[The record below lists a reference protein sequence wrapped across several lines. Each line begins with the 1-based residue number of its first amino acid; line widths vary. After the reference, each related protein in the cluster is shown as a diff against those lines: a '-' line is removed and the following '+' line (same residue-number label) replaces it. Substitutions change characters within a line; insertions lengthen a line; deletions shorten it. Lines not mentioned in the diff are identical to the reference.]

1 MLDFCGMETFVG
13 REEQLRLLG
22 AELDR
27 VRAGVGK
34 PGRALAIRGR
44 RQVGKSTLVEEF
56 IGRAS
61 VPSAFYV
68 ASRQPAAREL
78 ELFGEAI
85 AASDAPAAEIA
96 RSGSLGSWDAALA
109 LLARD
114 ATAEHPLILVIDELP
129 YLIESE
135 PAIEGTLQKS
145 WDRVLA
151 KSHVLLVLVGSD
163 LSMMEAL
170 GQHGRPLY
178 GRLREVVVPPLAP
191 AEVGEL
197 LGLDPAAALD
207 AYLVI
212 GGFPRL
218 ASLRRRSEG
227 IWQFL
232 SRELADPTSPLAV
245 IGERSVNAE
254 LPGDLQERR
263 VLAAI
268 GAGERAYSAIE
279 RRSGV
284 EHTSLAR
291 SLKALR
297 EKRMAL
303 KQTPYSSREGGRP
316 PRYVVADPYLRFWLR
331 FIGPN
336 LELIERGRGDVVV
349 EQVRASWDAYRGRA
363 IEPLVRGAIE
373 RRLPDP
379 DLGDARFV
387 GSYWTRD
394 GRIEVDLVG
403 GREPDRSATIDF
415 VGSIK
420 WRERRPF
427 DRRDL
432 AALVAARS
440 QVPGTGEST
449 RLVGVSRSGFAT
461 NELDA
466 ELGPE
471 ELIASWR

>member
-1 MLDFCGMETFVG
+1 METFVG
-13 REEQLRLLG
+13 REEQLSALT
-22 AELDR
+22 AELEQ
-27 VRAGVGK
+27 VRTGGGK

-56 IGRAS
+56 IGRTG
-61 VPSAFYV
+61 VPSVFYV
-68 ASRQPAAREL
+68 ASRQSAAREL
-78 ELFGEAI
+78 ELFGEAL

-114 ATAEHPLILVIDELP
+114 ATADSPLVLVIDELP

-135 PAIEGTLQKS
+135 PGIEGTLQKA
-145 WDRVLA
+145 WDRVLSKA
-151 KSHVLLVLVGSD
+151 HVLLILVGSD

-170 GQHGRPLY
+170 GEHGRPLY
-178 GRLREVVVPPLAP
+178 GRLREIVVSPLTP
-191 AEVGEL
+191 AELGEL
-197 LGLDPAAALD
+197 LGLDAPAALD

-218 ASLRRRSEG
+218 ASLWRRREG
-227 IWQFL
+227 IWRFL

-245 IGERSVNAE
+245 IGERSANAE
-254 LPGDLQERR
+254 LPGEMQERR
-263 VLAAI
+263 VLEAI
-268 GAGERAYSAIE
+268 GAGERAYSTIE

-284 EHTSLAR
+284 EHTSLVR
-291 SLKALR
+291 SLKGLQ
-297 EKRMAL
+297 EKRMVL
-303 KQTPYSSREGGRP
+303 KQTPYSSRGGGRL

-331 FIGPN
+331 FIGSN

-349 EQVRASWDAYRGRA
+349 ERVRASWDAYRGRA
-363 IEPLVRGAIE
+363 IEPLVGAAIE

-379 DLGDARFV
+379 AFGEARFA
-387 GSYWTRD
+387 GGYWTRD
-394 GRIEVDLVG
+394 GRVEVDLVG
-403 GREPDRSATIDF
+403 GKEPGRSATIDF

-420 WRERRPF
+420 WRERRQF

-432 AALVAARS
+432 AALVAAHS
-440 QVPGTGEST
+440 QVPGAGEST

-461 NELDA
+461 HELDV

-471 ELIASWR
+471 ELIAAWR

>member
-1 MLDFCGMETFVG
+1 MLSFQAMETFVG
-13 REEQLRLLG
+13 REEQLRTL
-22 AELDR
+22 ATELEQAR
-27 VRAGVGK
+27 TGVGK
-34 PGRALAIRGR
+34 PGRALALRGR

-56 IGRAS
+56 IGRAG
-61 VPSAFYV
+61 VPSVFYV

-85 AASDAPAAEIA
+85 AASDTPAAEIA
-96 RSGSLGSWDAALA
+96 RSGPLGSWDAALA

-129 YLIESE
+129 YLVESE
-135 PAIEGTLQKS
+135 PAIEGTLQKA
-145 WDRVLA
+145 WDRLLA
-151 KSHVLLVLVGSD
+151 KAHVLLVLVGSD

-178 GRLREVVVPPLAP
+178 GRLREIVVPPLAP
-191 AEVGEL
+191 VEVGEL
-197 LGLDPAAALD
+197 LDLDAPAALD
-207 AYLVI
+207 SYLAI

-227 IWQFL
+227 IWRFL
-232 SRELADPTSPLAV
+232 SRELADPTSPLIV

-254 LPGDLQERR
+254 LPGDMQGRR

-268 GAGERAYSAIE
+268 GAGERAYSTIE

-284 EHTSLAR
+284 ERTSLVRA
-291 SLKALR
+291 LKALQ
-297 EKRMAL
+297 EKRMVL
-303 KQTPYSSREGGRP
+303 KQTPYSSRQRGGP
-316 PRYVVADPYLRFWLR
+316 PRYLVADPYLRFWLR
-331 FIGPN
+331 FIGPS
-336 LELIERGRGDVVV
+336 LELIERGRGDVVA
-349 EQVRASWDAYRGRA
+349 EQVRASWDSYRGRA
-363 IEPLVRGAIE
+363 IEPLVRTAIE

-379 DLGDARFV
+379 GFGDARFV
-387 GSYWTRD
+387 GGYWTRD
-394 GRIEVDLVG
+394 GRLEVDLVG
-403 GREPDRSATIDF
+403 GREPDRSETIDF
-415 VGSIK
+415 VGSVK

-440 QVPGTGEST
+440 QVPGADEGT

-461 NELDA
+461 SELNV

-471 ELIASWR
+471 ELIAT

>member
-1 MLDFCGMETFVG
+1 METFVG
-13 REEQLRLLG
+13 REEQLRTLAG
-22 AELDR
+22 ELEQ
-27 VRAGVGK
+27 VRAGTGK

-56 IGRAS
+56 IGRAG
-61 VPSAFYV
+61 VPSVFYV
-68 ASRQPAAREL
+68 ASRQSAAREL

-96 RSGSLGSWDAALA
+96 QSGPLGSWDAALA

-114 ATAEHPLILVIDELP
+114 ATADSPLILVIDELP

-135 PAIEGTLQKS
+135 PAIEGTLQKA
-145 WDRVLA
+145 WDRLLSKA
-151 KSHVLLVLVGSD
+151 HVLLVLVGSD

-170 GQHGRPLY
+170 GEHGRPLY
-178 GRLREVVVPPLAP
+178 GRLREIVVPPLTP
-191 AEVGEL
+191 AELGEL
-197 LGLDPAAALD
+197 LGLDAPAALD

-218 ASLRRRSEG
+218 ASLSRRREG
-227 IWQFL
+227 IWRFL

-254 LPGDLQERR
+254 LPGEMHERR

-268 GAGERAYSAIE
+268 GAGERAYSTIE

-284 EHTSLAR
+284 EHTSLVR
-291 SLKALR
+291 SLKALQ
-297 EKRMAL
+297 EKRMVL
-303 KQTPYSSREGGRP
+303 KQTPYSSRGSGRH

-349 EQVRASWDAYRGRA
+349 EQVRESWDTYRGRA
-363 IEPLVRGAIE
+363 IEPLVAAAIE

-379 DLGDARFV
+379 AFGEARFV
-387 GSYWTRD
+387 GAYWTRD
-394 GRIEVDLVG
+394 GRVEVDLVG
-403 GREPDRSATIDF
+403 GKEPDRSPTIDF

-420 WRERRPF
+420 WRERRQF

-440 QVPGTGEST
+440 QVPGAGEST

-461 NELDA
+461 HDLDI

-471 ELIASWR
+471 ELIAAWR

>member
-1 MLDFCGMETFVG
+1 METFVG
-13 REEQLRLLG
+13 REEQLNSLT
-22 AELDR
+22 AELEQ
-27 VRAGVGK
+27 VRTGGAK

-56 IGRAS
+56 IGRTG
-61 VPSAFYV
+61 VPSVFYV
-68 ASRQPAAREL
+68 ASRQSAAREF

-114 ATAEHPLILVIDELP
+114 ATAASPLVLVIDELP

-135 PAIEGTLQKS
+135 PAIEGTLQKA
-145 WDRVLA
+145 WDRLLSKA
-151 KSHVLLVLVGSD
+151 HVLLVLVGSD

-170 GQHGRPLY
+170 GEHGRPLY
-178 GRLREVVVPPLAP
+178 GRLRELVVPPLTP
-191 AEVGEL
+191 AELGEL
-197 LGLDPAAALD
+197 LGLDAPAALD

-218 ASLRRRSEG
+218 ASLPRSREG
-227 IWQFL
+227 IWRFL

-254 LPGDLQERR
+254 LPGEMQERR

-268 GAGERAYSAIE
+268 GAGERAYSTIE

-284 EHTSLAR
+284 EHTSLVR
-291 SLKALR
+291 SLKALQ
-297 EKRMAL
+297 EKRMVL
-303 KQTPYSSREGGRP
+303 RQTPCSSRGRGSP
-316 PRYVVADPYLRFWLR
+316 PRYLVADPYLRFWLR

-336 LELIERGRGDVVV
+336 LELIERGRGDLVV
-349 EQVRASWDAYRGRA
+349 ERIRASWDSYRGRA
-363 IEPLVRGAIE
+363 IEPLVRSAIE

-379 DLGDARFV
+379 DFGEALFV
-387 GSYWTRD
+387 GGYWTRD
-394 GRIEVDLVG
+394 GRVEVDLVG
-403 GREPDRSATIDF
+403 GRELDRGGTIDF
-415 VGSIK
+415 VGSVK
-420 WRERRPF
+420 WRERQPF

-432 AALVAARS
+432 AALIAARP
-440 QVPGTGEST
+440 QVPGAGEAT

-461 NELDA
+461 HELDV

-471 ELIASWR
+471 ELIAAWR

>member
-1 MLDFCGMETFVG
+1 METFVG
-13 REEQLRLLG
+13 REEQLNSLT
-22 AELDR
+22 AELEQ
-27 VRAGVGK
+27 VRTGGGK

-56 IGRAS
+56 IGRTG
-61 VPSAFYV
+61 VPSVFYV
-68 ASRQPAAREL
+68 ASRQSAAREL

-85 AASDAPAAEIA
+85 AAADAPAAEIA

-114 ATAEHPLILVIDELP
+114 ATADSPLVLVIDELP

-135 PAIEGTLQKS
+135 PAIEGTLQKA
-145 WDRVLA
+145 WDRLLSKA
-151 KSHVLLVLVGSD
+151 HVLLVLVGSD

-170 GQHGRPLY
+170 GEHGRPLY
-178 GRLREVVVPPLAP
+178 GRLREIVVPPLTP
-191 AEVGEL
+191 AELDEL
-197 LGLDPAAALD
+197 LDLDAPAALD

-218 ASLRRRSEG
+218 ASLPRHCEG
-227 IWQFL
+227 IWRFL

-254 LPGDLQERR
+254 LPGEMQERR

-268 GAGERAYSAIE
+268 GAGERAYSTIE

-284 EHTSLAR
+284 EHTSLVR
-291 SLKALR
+291 SLKALQ
-297 EKRMAL
+297 EKRMVL
-303 KQTPYSSREGGRP
+303 RQTPYSSRGRGSP
-316 PRYVVADPYLRFWLR
+316 PRYLVADPYLRFWLR

-336 LELIERGRGDVVV
+336 LELIERGRGDLVV
-349 EQVRASWDAYRGRA
+349 ERIRASWDSYRGRA
-363 IEPLVRGAIE
+363 IEPLVRSAIE
-373 RRLPDP
+373 RRLPDS
-379 DLGDARFV
+379 DFGEALFV
-387 GSYWTRD
+387 GGYWTRD
-394 GRIEVDLVG
+394 GRVEVDLVG
-403 GREPDRSATIDF
+403 GRDLDRGGTIDF
-415 VGSIK
+415 VGSVK
-420 WRERRPF
+420 WRERQPF

-432 AALVAARS
+432 AALIAARP
-440 QVPGTGEST
+440 QVPGAGEAT

-461 NELDA
+461 HELDI

-471 ELIASWR
+471 ELIAAWRA